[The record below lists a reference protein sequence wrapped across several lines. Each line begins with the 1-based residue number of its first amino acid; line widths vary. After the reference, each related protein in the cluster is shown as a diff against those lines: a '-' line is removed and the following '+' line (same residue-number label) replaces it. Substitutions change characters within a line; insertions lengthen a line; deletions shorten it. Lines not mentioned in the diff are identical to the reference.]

1 MDMMQDVR
9 GPVGDCMK
17 GPGGPRGPSTFDTF
31 KYEVEAFATKF
42 GLSEWLIDC
51 RQGEMGDDVKIETDV
66 DYMKRHVV
74 LTLNTKVEG
83 CVPAKR
89 YALLGV
95 CHILLADIDQ
105 AMQQAEVPYIT
116 RGATLNAVVRRLMRV
131 L

>member
-1 MDMMQDVR
+1 MDMTQGVR
-9 GPVGDCMK
+9 GPVGECK
-17 GPGGPRGPSTFDTF
+17 GPKGPDTFDTF
-31 KYEVEAFATKF
+31 KYKVMELATRL

-51 RQGEMGDDVKIETDV
+51 KQREMGDDVKIETEV

-74 LTLNTKVEG
+74 LTLNTNVEG
-83 CVPAKR
+83 CDPAER

-95 CHILLADIDQ
+95 CHVLLADIDQ

>member
-1 MDMMQDVR
+1 MDMTQGVR
-9 GPVGDCMK
+9 GPVGDTK
-17 GPGGPRGPSTFDTF
+17 GPRGPSTFDTF
-31 KYEVEAFATKF
+31 EYTVMELATRL
-42 GLSEWLIDC
+42 GLSEWLIEC
-51 RQGEMGDDVKIETDV
+51 KQREMGDDVKIETEV
-66 DYMKRHVV
+66 DYMKRRVV

-83 CVPAKR
+83 CDPAKR

-95 CHILLADIDQ
+95 CHVLLADVDQ